1 MGEKMI
7 IYTMGIKKL
16 NEAVQKVLFE
26 KGYEMEYGYR
36 EVPSTSRFVFLHDK
50 HENEFNWG
58 YAEDW
63 ERKSQ
68 FKEITFRELCE
79 LPPVHDELEEL
90 ADELIHR
97 IKAYQKEY
105 NISDGDLCEVR
116 KKVEKKL
123 GL

>member
-1 MGEKMI
+1 
-7 IYTMGIKKL
+7 MGIKEI
-16 NEAVQKVLFE
+16 NGAVQKVLLDKE
-26 KGYEMEYGYR
+26 YKWSKGNAPLPSRWVEAEYLVIEGKNVFWSIDCDKNNYR
-36 EVPSTSRFVFLHDK
+36 
-50 HENEFNWG
+50 
-58 YAEDW
+58 
-63 ERKSQ
+63 
-68 FKEITFRELCE
+68 EITFRELCE